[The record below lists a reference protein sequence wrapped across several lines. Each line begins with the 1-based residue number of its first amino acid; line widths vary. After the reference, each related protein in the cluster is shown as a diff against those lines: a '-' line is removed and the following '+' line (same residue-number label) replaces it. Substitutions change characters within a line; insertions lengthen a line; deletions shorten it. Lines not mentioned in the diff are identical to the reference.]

1 MKKNTLLHSI
11 RMCLP
16 PLRGFSNLR
25 PTLCR
30 SFHCD
35 IPLDGK
41 RSSEEALFNGD
52 MTRVNCAG
60 RRTWPSGVR
69 DGIARFWVF
78 FFFFFPATAERK
90 RLHPDA
96 LALRVTT
103 QRVGLDPSFSGCHF
117 HSHAA
122 ITLAS
127 RGHAKLARRSLARLA
142 QAAPFA
148 KSSRG
153 MTAEQM
159 PCLLVV
165 VVVRGGEVDKGLRK
179 FCRPGVGGLE
189 IALTAPYTF
198 VGALLLTLT
207 CRQSFVDRWGA
218 GLCPAVLCPGLSL
231 LHCLSHLLLWPSLSC
246 TVSSETLAERHAHK
260 CKWRQKRHKQ

>member
-1 MKKNTLLHSI
+1 MTIWCARRH
-11 RMCLP
+11 RT
-16 PLRGFSNLR
+16 F
-25 PTLCR
+25 
-30 SFHCD
+30 
-35 IPLDGK
+35 
-41 RSSEEALFNGD
+41 LF
-52 MTRVNCAG
+52 C
-60 RRTWPSGVR
+60 
-69 DGIARFWVF
+69 
-78 FFFFFPATAERK
+78 FFPATAERK

-165 VVVRGGEVDKGLRK
+165 VVRGGEVDKGLRK
-179 FCRPGVGGLE
+179 FCRPGGLE

-218 GLCPAVLCPGLSL
+218 GLCPAVLCPGLSYSYY
-231 LHCLSHLLLWPSLSC
+231 CI
-246 TVSSETLAERHAHK
+246 V
-260 CKWRQKRHKQ
+260 